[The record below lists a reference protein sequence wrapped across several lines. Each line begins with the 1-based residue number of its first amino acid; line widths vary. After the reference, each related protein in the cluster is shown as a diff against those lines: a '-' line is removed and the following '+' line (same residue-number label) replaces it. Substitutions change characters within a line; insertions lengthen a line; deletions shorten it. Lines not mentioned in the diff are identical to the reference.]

1 MRRVGF
7 DGDPAA
13 LLVSFAAA
21 LEADVLSDC
30 DLDPG
35 QSVGVERL
43 LGPWWRRSLLGL
55 AALALF
61 WVNANVASDP
71 TGRTWDS

>member
-1 MRRVGF
+1 MRSVGF

-13 LLVSFAAA
+13 FLVSFAAA

-30 DLDPG
+30 DFDPG

-43 LGPWWRRSLLGL
+43 LGPRWWSMLLGL
-55 AALALF
+55 AALTLF
-61 WVNANVASDP
+61 WVDANVASDP

>member
-1 MRRVGF
+1 MGF

-30 DLDPG
+30 DLDPR

-43 LGPWWRRSLLGL
+43 LGFRVRSWLLRL